1 MRIYINGID
10 CGDGRVDKRETALGM
25 IRVMYYEAMFPAY
38 YPADKCIFTTRFGKK
53 CMIYGGDYSEQDI
66 TDINEQYM
74 KRKLE
79 EDLK

>member
-25 IRVMYYEAMFPAY
+25 IKVMYHEAMFPAY
-38 YPADKCIFTTRFGKK
+38 YPADKCILTTRFGKK
-53 CMIYGGDYSEQDI
+53 CMICGGDYSEQDI
-66 TDINEQYM
+66 TDINRQYM
-74 KRKLE
+74 ERKLE